1 MIYRLSSTVTAH
13 YLQPAQEDDEQ
24 PPQPELL
31 LEAPDEALLAAFP
44 RPKRDM
50 SLSVF
55 FEPHFSQLISGFDP
69 KTSFSNSAPQAL
81 Q

>member
-31 LEAPDEALLAAFP
+31 LEALEEGPFDDFP
-44 RPKRDM
+44 MPKRDM
-50 SLSVF
+50 SFSVF
-55 FEPHFSQLISGFDP
+55 FEPHFSQMISEFDP